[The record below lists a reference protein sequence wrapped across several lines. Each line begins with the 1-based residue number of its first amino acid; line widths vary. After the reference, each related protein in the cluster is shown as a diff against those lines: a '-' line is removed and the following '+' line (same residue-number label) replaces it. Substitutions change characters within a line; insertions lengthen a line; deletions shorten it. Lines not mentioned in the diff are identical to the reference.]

1 MAEPLSGSPVNE
13 PQSHQHEEVAPTL
26 QNGEE
31 GLEPP
36 EQPPKPAEETPS
48 RYKPA
53 MLKLMAM
60 LASQE
65 PPTPTKSLPSK
76 MERLTFRNSTPA
88 RKVPEK
94 AKAYKTY
101 FRQQSASS
109 QIGPSAYACQKCSF
123 RTSRMDNLVR
133 HNKSDC
139 AFVKDFFSWDAN
151 TFTEATQLPKKRSLS
166 PDTNGGV
173 VASMA
178 ETSVPKRKGVPRRYL
193 ELSSKSSDRRKS
205 TPSSQ
210 SKSQS
215 ESIEDGS
222 DPEDEPSLSNAT
234 PHEEFEFSEDDVV
247 WVEWKRLHWPALVLK
262 LYPST
267 RKAKV
272 FLIDSITS
280 KETVMINVKKIFD
293 FNSAERTKRFLNEGR
308 VGRNSGALVKAVQ
321 KAEEFLRKRC
331 LGINI
336 NARQFFCD
344 EEVRF
349 TEDPPSEASDDSYVD
364 CSQASPE
371 ELGSQGSDTLSEAA
385 LASKERRK
393 LRNEKLV
400 DCIKGGKVN
409 SHLLGVL
416 NGTVPS
422 ERHKRFHSNVQ
433 SDRIQLKQ
441 WSWFGPIDNASQQEE
456 IYEFCFE
463 LLKAN
468 SDLDDTFDIASYVI
482 EVWCPEA
489 VMKALCRVRRVQMDR
504 AEEILVRAV
513 VPSAAEYEMKCR
525 EMMSI
530 PPTPEEKREHKDRL
544 RTEFRDLGIADDI
557 LAALEF

>member
-1 MAEPLSGSPVNE
+1 M
-13 PQSHQHEEVAPTL
+13 
-26 QNGEE
+26 
-31 GLEPP
+31 
-36 EQPPKPAEETPS
+36 
-48 RYKPA
+48 
-53 MLKLMAM
+53 
-60 LASQE
+60 
-65 PPTPTKSLPSK
+65 
-76 MERLTFRNSTPA
+76 
-88 RKVPEK
+88 
-94 AKAYKTY
+94 
-101 FRQQSASS
+101 
-109 QIGPSAYACQKCSF
+109 
-123 RTSRMDNLVR
+123 
-133 HNKSDC
+133 
-139 AFVKDFFSWDAN
+139 
-151 TFTEATQLPKKRSLS
+151 
-166 PDTNGGV
+166 
-173 VASMA
+173 
-178 ETSVPKRKGVPRRYL
+178 
-193 ELSSKSSDRRKS
+193 
-205 TPSSQ
+205 
-210 SKSQS
+210 
-215 ESIEDGS
+215 
-222 DPEDEPSLSNAT
+222 
-234 PHEEFEFSEDDVV
+234 
-247 WVEWKRLHWPALVLK
+247 
-262 LYPST
+262 
-267 RKAKV
+267 

-349 TEDPPSEASDDSYVD
+349 TEDPPSEASDDSYVE
-364 CSQASPE
+364 CSLASPE

-385 LASKERRK
+385 QASKERRK

-409 SHLLGVL
+409 SHLLGIL

-489 VMKALCRVRRVQMDR
+489 VMKALCRVRRIQMDR

-525 EMMSI
+525 EMLSI
-530 PPTPEEKREHKDRL
+530 PPTPEQKQEHKERL

>member
-1 MAEPLSGSPVNE
+1 
-13 PQSHQHEEVAPTL
+13 
-26 QNGEE
+26 
-31 GLEPP
+31 
-36 EQPPKPAEETPS
+36 
-48 RYKPA
+48 

-88 RKVPEK
+88 RKVPKK
-94 AKAYKTY
+94 AKVCKTY
-101 FRQQSASS
+101 YRQQNTSPRPCA
-109 QIGPSAYACQKCSF
+109 PTYACQKCSF

-133 HNKSDC
+133 HNKTDC
-139 AFVKDFFSWDAN
+139 AFIKDFFSWDAN

-173 VASMA
+173 AAGMA
-178 ETSVPKRKGVPRRYL
+178 ETSVPVTKRKGIPRRRL
-193 ELSSKSSDRRKS
+193 ELDAKSSDRRKS
-205 TPSSQ
+205 APSSQ
-210 SKSQS
+210 GKLHP
-215 ESIEDGS
+215 ESVEDGS
-222 DPEDEPSLSNAT
+222 DPEDELSLSST
-234 PHEEFEFSEDDVV
+234 PHEEFEFAEDDVV

-308 VGRNSGALVKAVQ
+308 VGCNSGALVKAVQ

-349 TEDPPSEASDDSYVD
+349 TEGPSSEASDDSYMD
-364 CSQASPE
+364 CSPASPE
-371 ELGSQGSDTLSEAA
+371 ESGSHGSDTLLEAA
-385 LASKERRK
+385 QASKERRR

-409 SHLLGVL
+409 GHLLGIL

-441 WSWFGPIDNASQQEE
+441 WSWFGPIDNTSQQEE

-489 VMKALCRVRRVQMDR
+489 SARPSFAVMKALCRVRRVQMDR
-504 AEEILVRAV
+504 AEEILLRAV
-513 VPSAAEYEMKCR
+513 VPSAAEYEVKCR
-525 EMMSI
+525 ELLAI
-530 PPTPEEKREHKDRL
+530 PPTPEQKREHNERL
-544 RTEFRDLGIADDI
+544 RAEFRDLGVADDV
-557 LAALEF
+557 LAALDF